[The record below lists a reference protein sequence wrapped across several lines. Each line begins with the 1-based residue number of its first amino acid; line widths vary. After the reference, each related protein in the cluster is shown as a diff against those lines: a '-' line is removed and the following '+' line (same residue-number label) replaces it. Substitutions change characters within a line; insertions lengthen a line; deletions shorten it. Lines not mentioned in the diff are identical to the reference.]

1 MARRTLIDI
10 DGQMIR
16 AAIKIGG
23 RDGIDNI
30 TSRKVA
36 QICGVTDPLIFVH
49 YGTMDNLIIQSMSYA
64 VNVIMESVNN
74 VAIKGGVNK
83 WEENWDEL
91 VRWHLENGELTQFL
105 YNAINSRFGFE
116 VPERLKEFFVEFCK
130 PLIGEK
136 NKDVADAEMNIYY
149 YMTYQH
155 FLHYVTRV
163 LRGDLQN
170 NARNNELAKKLVL
183 GGFHL

>member
-10 DGQMIR
+10 DGQMIK

-49 YGTMDNLIIQSMSYA
+49 YGTMDNLIENAFKYA
-64 VNVIMESVNN
+64 MNVIMEGVNN
-74 VAIKGGVNK
+74 LTLGGVEK
-83 WEENWDEL
+83 WESNWDEL
-91 VRWHLENGELTQFL
+91 IRWHLENAELTQFL
-105 YNAINSRFGFE
+105 YNVINSRYGFK
-116 VPERLKEFFVEFCK
+116 VPEKLQEFFVNVCK
-130 PLIGEK
+130 PLIGDK
-136 NKDVADAEMNIYY
+136 NKDVPEEEMFIYY

-155 FLHYVTRV
+155 FLHFITR
-163 LRGDLQN
+163 LIRGDIQN
-170 NARNNELAKKLVL
+170 NERNAQLARKLVL
-183 GGFHL
+183 GGYKL